1 MGRKIIKVPAK
12 VQYGK
17 SGVRKISA
25 VAIYARVSTYK
36 EEQENSLE
44 AQKDYFTKYVNSHPG
59 WELYD
64 VYVDEGISGTR
75 TKHRAGFGR
84 MLEDAFAGKIDLI
97 VTKSVSRFARNTLDT
112 LTAIRA
118 LKEHGVEIFFEKE
131 NIYTFDTTGEFL
143 ITILGSLAQEES
155 RSISENIKWGI
166 RAGFAEGRYVIR
178 VKSFLGYAKNE
189 KGEYIINKSEAVLIQ
204 LIYFLAL
211 TGETPYSIAELFTTL
226 EIPTPTKKTLKWHS
240 NVIEDILTNERYK
253 GDALL
258 QKKYVA
264 DYLTKRVLYNK
275 GELPQYYVTDG
286 HPAIIP
292 KETFDY
298 LQEKMKGRKEYGR
311 AYSSKQSGHCPIVCG
326 KCNVLYGRKIAHAN
340 GKYQR
345 YFWRCNG
352 HYKNKCKSPN
362 LDEEKFMRL
371 YYVTMEEWVYMQSDK
386 LKSVVSVIADIF
398 GDETG
403 NLVKDLV
410 DSNECLTFDII
421 SCKILVEKVIVSDDQ
436 LKFSFIDGTEMLKPI
451 EEIMPRKSKLSNRW
465 RRENS

>member
-1 MGRKIIKVPAK
+1 MPTAI
-12 VQYGK
+12 QNENT
-17 SGVRKISA
+17 VRESA
-25 VAIYARVSTYK
+25 
-36 EEQENSLE
+36 L
-44 AQKDYFTKYVNSHPG
+44 QKC
-59 WELYD
+59 EYD

-75 TKHRAGFGR
+75 TKHRAGFRR
-84 MLEDAFAGKIDLI
+84 MLDDSFAGKIDLI

-189 KGEYIINKSEAVLIQ
+189 KGEYIINKNEAVLIQ

-211 TGETPYSIAELFTTL
+211 TGETNYSIAELFTMLGIT
-226 EIPTPTKKTLKWHS
+226 TAMGKSTKWCAS
-240 NVIEDILTNERYK
+240 VIENILTNERYK

-264 DYLTKRVLYNK
+264 DYLTKRILYNK

-298 LQEKMKGRKEYGR
+298 LQEKLKERKEYGS

-326 KCNVLYGRKIAHAN
+326 KCNLLYGRKIAHAN

-352 HYKNKCKSPN
+352 HYKNKCESPN

-371 YYVTMEEWVYMQSDK
+371 YYTTMQEWVYLQSDK
-386 LKSVVSVIADIF
+386 LKSVVSVITDIF

-403 NLVKDLV
+403 NLVKDVV
-410 DSNECLTFDII
+410 DSNECLTFDRI
-421 SCKILVEKVIVSDDQ
+421 SCKILVEKIIVSCDL

-451 EEIMPRKSKLSNRW
+451 KDAIPRKSKLRN
-465 RRENS
+465 